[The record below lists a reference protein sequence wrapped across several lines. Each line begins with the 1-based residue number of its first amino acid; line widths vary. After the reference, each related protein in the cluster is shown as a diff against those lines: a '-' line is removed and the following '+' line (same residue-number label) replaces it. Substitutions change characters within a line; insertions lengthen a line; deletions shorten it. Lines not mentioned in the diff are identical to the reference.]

1 MLYIIKYNV
10 CNFLSKLLIG
20 VSVFIY
26 IIFFTHETVAQS
38 RLDMGRVDSLLHLT
52 IFDTI
57 DLEDRQ
63 KYFEDAKKL
72 TLECLQQPNSFH
84 LDLSHMNW
92 VSVLYP
98 QDSSFRIFTAQ
109 LNHMFV
115 QYEYWGIL
123 QKNDGTLIELKDDIT
138 AYEDNFEYDSF
149 DESAWYGALYYNIH
163 QFESPK
169 GRKYLLFGFRGI
181 GPFKSRK
188 FIDVLDFDHGQAS
201 FGAPVFKIE
210 RNGELFEMSRF
221 KLDYAPKAVV
231 SLNFD
236 FAQGQ
241 IFFNHLITVNSGHP
255 KAGLVNVPDGTFEV
269 MKLENG
275 LWRHYGT
282 PIDLLSSEMFDR
294 KKSDKR

>member
-1 MLYIIKYNV
+1 MSYIIKYNV
-10 CNFLSKLLIG
+10 CGLISKLLMG
-20 VSVFIY
+20 VSVFTY
-26 IIFFTHETVAQS
+26 ILFLTHETAAQT
-38 RLDMGRVDSLLHLT
+38 RPDMGRVDSLLHLT

-57 DLEDRQ
+57 ALEDRQ

-72 TLECLQQPNSFH
+72 TIECLQQPNSFH

-98 QDSSFRIFTAQ
+98 QDSSFRIFSAQ

-123 QKNDGTLIELKDDIT
+123 QKNDGTIIELHDDPNV
-138 AYEDNFEYDSF
+138 YGDGFDYDSY
-149 DESAWYGALYYNIH
+149 DASAWYGALYYNIY
-163 QFESPK
+163 QFESAK
-169 GRKYLLFGFRGI
+169 GRKYLLFGFRGL

-188 FIDVLDFDHGQAS
+188 FIDVLDFSHGQA
-201 FGAPVFKIE
+201 
-210 RNGELFEMSRF
+210 N
-221 KLDYAPKAVV
+221 

-236 FAQGQ
+236 FTKNQ

-275 LWRHYGT
+275 IWRHYGT
-282 PIDLLSSEMFDR
+282 PIDLLSSEIFDR
-294 KKSDKR
+294 NRSDKN

>member
-1 MLYIIKYNV
+1 MSYIIKYNV
-10 CNFLSKLLIG
+10 CGLISKLLMG
-20 VSVFIY
+20 VSVFTY
-26 IIFFTHETVAQS
+26 ILFLAHETTAQT
-38 RLDMGRVDSLLHLT
+38 RPDMGRVDSLLHLT

-57 DLEDRQ
+57 ALEDRQ

-72 TLECLQQPNSFH
+72 TIECLQQPNSFH

-98 QDSSFRIFTAQ
+98 QDSSFRIFSAQ

-123 QKNDGTLIELKDDIT
+123 QKNDGTIIELHDDPNV
-138 AYEDNFEYDSF
+138 YGDGFDYDSY
-149 DESAWYGALYYNIH
+149 DASAWYGALYYNIY
-163 QFESPK
+163 QFESAK
-169 GRKYLLFGFRGI
+169 GRKYLLFGFRGL
-181 GPFKSRK
+181 GPFKSGK
-188 FIDVLDFDHGQAS
+188 FIDVLDFSHGQAN
-201 FGAPVFKIE
+201 FGSPVFKIE
-210 RNGELFEMSRF
+210 YNGDMIEKARF

-236 FAQGQ
+236 FTKNQ

-275 LWRHYGT
+275 IWRHYGT
-282 PIDLLSSEMFDR
+282 PIDLLSSEIFDR
-294 KKSDKR
+294 NRSDKN